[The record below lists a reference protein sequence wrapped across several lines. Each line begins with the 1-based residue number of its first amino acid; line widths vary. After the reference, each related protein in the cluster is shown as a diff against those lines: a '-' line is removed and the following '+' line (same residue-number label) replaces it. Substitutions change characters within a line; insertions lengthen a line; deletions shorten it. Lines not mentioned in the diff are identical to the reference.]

1 MNESNHSK
9 SAILLIT
16 LTLLGRVTG
25 LFREMVL
32 SYVYGTSGMSDAYS
46 VAVTFST
53 VIFAGIAVAILNG
66 YIPSAVSE
74 AQRGK
79 LLSYT
84 SGMLKTTAMVACL
97 LVACLLMSLPLL
109 IRVMARGFSA
119 ETFSVTIQLSRYIVL
134 AAPLLCFIE
143 LFAGYLQIKGHFW
156 ALPLQSITENCVL
169 IGVFLVSAEDVN
181 RIGVGYV
188 LALVVPLLVIVW
200 SSKRNGFHLVSPQ
213 QSKEKVAETWRLIF
227 PTLGIQFATLV
238 NSVVDRSFAST
249 LSEGTVSSL
258 RYASLLCDVVVSVF
272 AVSISMVRYPQIAM
286 VMEKGDKK
294 KTAEAIVSTLDTLL
308 LLIIPIA
315 GFLVCGA
322 YPVIKLMFERGAFTA
337 QNTAVTSVLLRLY
350 AFSILSAS
358 IQEFL
363 ARVFLA
369 AKESKTLLAIQAVY
383 VFLNICLNGLLIKLW
398 GAEGLAAATSIASV
412 FSAAFMLILLK
423 RWYPTLDLKT
433 LGLRFIK
440 SAAAVGAFLVAG
452 FAAKAVISLE
462 SAGLFGVCAFLLG
475 SGISAVVIY
484 IACLT
489 GLRDRTLLSF
499 LRQPFSL
506 LNRKQHPKQQ
516 K

>member
-1 MNESNHSK
+1 M
-9 SAILLIT
+9 
-16 LTLLGRVTG
+16 
-25 LFREMVL
+25 
-32 SYVYGTSGMSDAYS
+32 
-46 VAVTFST
+46 
-53 VIFAGIAVAILNG
+53 
-66 YIPSAVSE
+66 
-74 AQRGK
+74 
-79 LLSYT
+79 
-84 SGMLKTTAMVACL
+84 
-97 LVACLLMSLPLL
+97 
-109 IRVMARGFSA
+109 
-119 ETFSVTIQLSRYIVL
+119 
-134 AAPLLCFIE
+134 
-143 LFAGYLQIKGHFW
+143 
-156 ALPLQSITENCVL
+156 
-169 IGVFLVSAEDVN
+169 
-181 RIGVGYV
+181 
-188 LALVVPLLVIVW
+188 
-200 SSKRNGFHLVSPQ
+200 
-213 QSKEKVAETWRLIF
+213 
-227 PTLGIQFATLV
+227 
-238 NSVVDRSFAST
+238 
-249 LSEGTVSSL
+249 
-258 RYASLLCDVVVSVF
+258 VSVF

-462 SAGLFGVCAFLLG
+462 SAGLFGVCAFLLEIG
-475 SGISAVVIY
+475 RAHV
-484 IACLT
+484 
-489 GLRDRTLLSF
+489 
-499 LRQPFSL
+499 
-506 LNRKQHPKQQ
+506 
-516 K
+516 

>member
-169 IGVFLVSAEDVN
+169 IGVFLVSA
-181 RIGVGYV
+181 
-188 LALVVPLLVIVW
+188 LVVPLLVIVW

-227 PTLGIQFATLV
+227 PTLGIQFATQV

>member
-1 MNESNHSK
+1 
-9 SAILLIT
+9 
-16 LTLLGRVTG
+16 
-25 LFREMVL
+25 
-32 SYVYGTSGMSDAYS
+32 
-46 VAVTFST
+46 
-53 VIFAGIAVAILNG
+53 
-66 YIPSAVSE
+66 
-74 AQRGK
+74 
-79 LLSYT
+79 
-84 SGMLKTTAMVACL
+84 
-97 LVACLLMSLPLL
+97 
-109 IRVMARGFSA
+109 
-119 ETFSVTIQLSRYIVL
+119 
-134 AAPLLCFIE
+134 
-143 LFAGYLQIKGHFW
+143 
-156 ALPLQSITENCVL
+156 
-169 IGVFLVSAEDVN
+169 
-181 RIGVGYV
+181 
-188 LALVVPLLVIVW
+188 
-200 SSKRNGFHLVSPQ
+200 
-213 QSKEKVAETWRLIF
+213 
-227 PTLGIQFATLV
+227 
-238 NSVVDRSFAST
+238 
-249 LSEGTVSSL
+249 
-258 RYASLLCDVVVSVF
+258 
-272 AVSISMVRYPQIAM
+272 
-286 VMEKGDKK
+286 
-294 KTAEAIVSTLDTLL
+294 
-308 LLIIPIA
+308 
-315 GFLVCGA
+315 
-322 YPVIKLMFERGAFTA
+322 MFERGAFTA